1 MLNIYDL
8 NKDQYL
14 VARTD
19 DADATPLTQAL
30 WLDLV
35 DPSDDERHLVEIQ
48 NRQTLPDTE
57 DVEEIEASAR
67 SYQDEAGGLHI
78 HSMFLHHVEDRPRNT
93 TVAFTL
99 NGDQLITL
107 RER

>member
-8 NKDQYL
+8 NKDQCL
-14 VARTD
+14 VARSD
-19 DADATPLTQAL
+19 DADTSALTQAL

-67 SYQDEAGGLHI
+67 SYQDEAGGPLGAGAQWPRSPDLGRLHP
-78 HSMFLHHVEDRPRNT
+78 EC
-93 TVAFTL
+93 
-99 NGDQLITL
+99 Q
-107 RER
+107 